1 MRTARRNGLR
11 AFTCFTGAIACAAGQ
26 AFAADGTPLI
36 DSTSAGPP
44 TAASAAPDLDQV
56 YAQQFA
62 AGNFGEAGDT
72 AKRML
77 NELIVTEGDHLDF
90 AAALEKL
97 ARAQHEAGDPTSA
110 AQNYL
115 GAVERI
121 ETAEDRLAP
130 RLVAPL
136 VGLAASLRES
146 GAMAPAVKYYER
158 AAHVS
163 RVNQGPMNVAQC
175 DILSELVEIYAEQ
188 ARYDRALDIQS
199 YQLEIFRRSYSD
211 ADPVVVDAWRRSGEL
226 LSLSGDHQNAQ
237 ELYRHAMDLMRV
249 ADGSDSLAQL
259 PLLEDLSES
268 VLHYSIADDF
278 TRIEMARAELERAV
292 SITKSNETA
301 TPAQRADA
309 QLRLGDFY
317 QRFGEW
323 HSALVSYREAWKV
336 MAADPSGGELLKA
349 AFDRPVPVKGGDTEK
364 AGLATDPA
372 ASILTV
378 RFDVSHR
385 GRVDDVEILSDEVD
399 DSMARKALAQTRKRL
414 YRPRFEHGEP
424 VATRGLLEEVLV
436 IGR

>member
-1 MRTARRNGLR
+1 M
-11 AFTCFTGAIACAAGQ
+11 GQ
-26 AFAADGTPLI
+26 AFAADDAPPI
-36 DSTSAGPP
+36 DSISAGLP
-44 TAASAAPDLDQV
+44 TAASAASDLEQI

-77 NELIVTEGDHLDF
+77 NELIVTEGDHLDV

-110 AQNYL
+110 AQNYM
-115 GAVERI
+115 GAIERI
-121 ETAEDRLAP
+121 ETAEDRLAL

-136 VGLAASLRES
+136 VGLAASFRES

-226 LSLSGDHQNAQ
+226 LSLSGDHHNAQ

-249 ADGSDSLAQL
+249 ADGGDSLAQL
-259 PLLEDLSES
+259 PLLEDLSDS
-268 VLHYSIADDF
+268 VLNYSVADDF

-336 MAADPSGGELLKA
+336 LAADPSGGELLQA
-349 AFDRPVPVKGGDTEK
+349 AFDQPLPVKGDVAENA
-364 AGLATDPA
+364 AGMTDPA
-372 ASILTV
+372 ATAVTI

-385 GRVDDVEILSDEVD
+385 GRVEDAEILSDDVD
-399 DSMARKALAQTRKRL
+399 DSLARTALSQTRKRL
-414 YRPRFEHGEP
+414 FRPRFENGEP
-424 VATRGLLEEVLV
+424 VASSGLLEEVLV
-436 IGR
+436 IDR